1 MKFTFMILFIL
12 PVMLCF
18 AQSEKEALS
27 KTGKDSTQSTKLNNE
42 KKDIPVLKLNKLLM
56 DSRIHLDPADIEY
69 NADFKKASFKEIVGK
84 GLSPDQVNAEENAKN
99 ILNDINKSMEDK
111 RSGFQ
116 KAVQTALG
124 IAQTAL
130 VVGLA
135 VREVVKETKKD

>member
-1 MKFTFMILFIL
+1 MKFTFIILFIL

-18 AQSEKEALS
+18 AQSGKDNLL
-27 KTGKDSTQSTKLNNE
+27 KQGKDSTQYKKSLNE
-42 KKDIPVLKLNKLLM
+42 KRDIPVLKLNKLLL
-56 DSRIHLDPADIEY
+56 DNRIHLDPADIEY

-84 GLSPDQVNAEENAKN
+84 GLNPDQVNAEENAKN

-135 VREVVKETKKD
+135 VREVVKENKKD